1 MKKIRIFTAVLCALA
16 LSACGAK
23 PASSAVPSSAVSA
36 PAATSASKAA
46 IVLKVGASPAPHA
59 EILEAAKPLLAAEGI
74 TLEIVEFDEYVLPN
88 TALEEGDLDAN
99 YFQHKPYLDTFNEGN
114 GTHLV
119 SAAAIHY
126 EPLGIY
132 PGKTATVD
140 ALADGA
146 KIAVPNDG
154 SNEARALYLLEAQ
167 GLLKVD
173 HTAAFAAT
181 VLDVTENPKNL
192 EIVELDADKIPSA
205 VGDVDLAVING
216 NYAISAGISDTVLT
230 TEDATGESAKTYAN
244 IIAVRAGDET
254 RPEIVALVKALQSDT
269 VSAMMTEKYKGS
281 VVPMAGK

>member
-1 MKKIRIFTAVLCALA
+1 
-16 LSACGAK
+16 
-23 PASSAVPSSAVSA
+23 ASSAVPSSAVSA

-167 GLLKVD
+167 GLVTID
-173 HTAAFAAT
+173 HAAGYEAT
-181 VLDVTENPKNL
+181 PLDIPADGNPN
-192 EIVELDADKIPSA
+192 EIKFVEMDADKLPSA
-205 VGDVDLAVING
+205 VPDVDFAVING
-216 NYAISAGISDTVLT
+216 NYAIASGINETVLV
-230 TEDATGESAKTYAN
+230 TEDAKGESAQTYAN
-244 IIAVRAGDET
+244 IIAVRKGDEA
-254 RPEIVALVKALQSDT
+254 REEIKALVRVLKGDEIKKFID
-269 VSAMMTEKYKGS
+269 EKYKGS
-281 VVPMAGK
+281 VVALR

>member
-1 MKKIRIFTAVLCALA
+1 MKKLYRFTAVLCALA
-16 LSACGAK
+16 LSACGAANTAQSTAA
-23 PASSAVPSSAVSA
+23 PAST
-36 PAATSASKAA
+36 AASASALQTE

-59 EILEAAKPLLAAEGI
+59 EILEAANALLAPQGI
-74 TLEIVEFDEYVLPN
+74 QLEIVEFDEYVLPN

-132 PGKTATVD
+132 PGKTASLD
-140 ALADGA
+140 AVQNGA

-167 GLLKVD
+167 GLFTVD
-173 HTAAFAAT
+173 HAAGFAAT
-181 VLDVTENPKNL
+181 VLDITENPKNI
-192 EIVELDADKIPSA
+192 EIIELDADKIPSA

-216 NYAISAGISDTVLT
+216 NYAIAAAINNTVLT
-230 TEDATGESAKTYAN
+230 QEDAASESATTYAN
-244 IIAVRAGDET
+244 VLAVRAGDET
-254 RPEIVALVKALQSDT
+254 RPEILALIKALQSDEI
-269 VSAMMTEKYKGS
+269 SKFIKDKYQGS

>member
-1 MKKIRIFTAVLCALA
+1 MKKLYRFTAVLCALA
-16 LSACGAK
+16 LSACGAANTAQSTAA
-23 PASSAVPSSAVSA
+23 PVST
-36 PAATSASKAA
+36 AASASALQTE

-59 EILEAAKPLLAAEGI
+59 EILEAANALLAPQGI
-74 TLEIVEFDEYVLPN
+74 QLEIVEFDEYVLPN
-88 TALEEGDLDAN
+88 TSLEEGDLDAN

-132 PGKTATVD
+132 PGKTASLD
-140 ALADGA
+140 AVQNGA

-167 GLLKVD
+167 GLFTVD
-173 HTAAFAAT
+173 HAAGFAAT
-181 VLDVTENPKNL
+181 VLDITENPKNI
-192 EIVELDADKIPSA
+192 EIIELDADKIPSA

-216 NYAISAGISDTVLT
+216 NYAIAAAINNTVLT
-230 TEDATGESAKTYAN
+230 QEDAASESATTYAN
-244 IIAVRAGDET
+244 VLAVRAGDET
-254 RPEIVALVKALQSDT
+254 RPEILALIKALQSDEI
-269 VSAMMTEKYKGS
+269 SKFIKDKYQGS

>member
-1 MKKIRIFTAVLCALA
+1 MKKLYRFTAVLCALA
-16 LSACGAK
+16 LSACGAANTAQSTAA
-23 PASSAVPSSAVSA
+23 PVST
-36 PAATSASKAA
+36 AASASALQTE

-59 EILEAAKPLLAAEGI
+59 EILEAANALLAPQGI
-74 TLEIVEFDEYVLPN
+74 QLEIVEFDEYVLPN

-132 PGKTATVD
+132 PGKTASLD
-140 ALADGA
+140 AVQNGA

-167 GLLKVD
+167 GLFTVD
-173 HTAAFAAT
+173 HAAGFAAT
-181 VLDVTENPKNL
+181 VLDITENPKNI
-192 EIVELDADKIPSA
+192 EIIELDADKIPSA

-216 NYAISAGISDTVLT
+216 NYAIAAAINNTVLT
-230 TEDATGESAKTYAN
+230 QEDAASESATTYAN
-244 IIAVRAGDET
+244 VLAVRAGDET
-254 RPEIVALVKALQSDT
+254 RPEILALIKALQSDEI
-269 VSAMMTEKYKGS
+269 SKFIKDKYQGS